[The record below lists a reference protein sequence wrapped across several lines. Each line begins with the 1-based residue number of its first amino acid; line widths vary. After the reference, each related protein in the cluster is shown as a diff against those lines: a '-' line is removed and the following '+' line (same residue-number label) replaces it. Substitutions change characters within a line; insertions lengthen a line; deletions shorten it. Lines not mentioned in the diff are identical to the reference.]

1 MVRNRPKLYDFLRD
15 HDYVNHD
22 RIKTID
28 FHRAMDRAGFEL
40 TPREIEVL
48 TCWWDDNL
56 TFMLIINNYFFW

>member
-48 TCWWDDNL
+48 TCW
-56 TFMLIINNYFFW
+56 